1 MTKLEELKAALESAT
16 PGEWKLITAGTRISG
31 FKHPFDFVQVA
42 PMRFITCE
50 GLSREEANT
59 NAQFTIL
66 AHNLMPALLEAV
78 DLLETLRYSMSQYDG
93 KWYLYE
99 GGEGVVGKV
108 DEFLEKLFELFQ

>member
-59 NAQFTIL
+59 NAQFTTL

-78 DLLETLRYSMSQYDG
+78 DLLETLRYSMSQYDDG
-93 KWYLYE
+93 EWFLHE
-99 GGEGVVGKV
+99 GSDELIAKV
-108 DEFLEKLFELFQ
+108 DDFMEKLK